1 MEVRVL
7 THSPHF
13 DKESKGLVGKAME
26 SVAFDEGFPSK
37 SGRGVEGIEE

>member
-1 MEVRVL
+1 MAVWVL

-13 DKESKGLVGKAME
+13 DKECQGLVGKAME

-37 SGRGVEGIEE
+37 SGRGVEGVEE